1 MKGTSARKAEPLTP
15 NTVEAMPT
23 TNTFSVY
30 FAGELFDHKDLAGN
44 ALLAEHLTR
53 ESGGRYVA
61 VMPQDHEAPSERT
74 VDIRNLDLRL
84 LMQSDLAV
92 FAFDGNELDSGT
104 VVEFVFAKALDI
116 PAVIFRTD
124 FRASGDQG
132 GAGDDWNLMCS
143 FWPRTRTVSL
153 HAMAWY
159 RDAISAGGGVAEGL
173 ARFYGRLASRLSEE
187 LDEVRRE
194 PSLASAADPG
204 VDAVYRWALRF
215 PGSGFDVACAEV
227 LDVADLVAAKRA
239 RGLL

>member
-1 MKGTSARKAEPLTP
+1 MGTTP
-15 NTVEAMPT
+15 SSDP
-23 TNTFSVY
+23 FSVY
-30 FAGELFDHKDLAGN
+30 FAGELFDHKDLTGN

-53 ESGGRYVA
+53 ASGGRYVA
-61 VMPQDHEAPSERT
+61 VLPQDHEPPSERT

-116 PAVIFRTD
+116 PAVILRTD
-124 FRASGDQG
+124 FRSSGDQG

-143 FWPRTRTVSL
+143 FWPRTRVVRL

-159 RDAISAGGGVAEGL
+159 RDALSAAGSVTDGL
-173 ARFYGRLASRLSEE
+173 ARLYGRMASRLSAE
-187 LDEVRRE
+187 LDEVRQE
-194 PSLASAADPG
+194 PSLASRGGAGAEG
-204 VDAVYRWALRF
+204 VYQWALRF
-215 PGSGFDVACAEV
+215 PGNGFGAACAE
-227 LDVADLVAAKRA
+227 AFDLEDLIAAKRA